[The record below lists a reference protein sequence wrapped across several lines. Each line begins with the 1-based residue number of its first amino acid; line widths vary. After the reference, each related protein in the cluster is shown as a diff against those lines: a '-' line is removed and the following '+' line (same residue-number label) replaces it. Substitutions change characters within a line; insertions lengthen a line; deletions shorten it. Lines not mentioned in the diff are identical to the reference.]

1 MLCIVGGD
9 LSPKNVWLA
18 ETVLDIF
25 TENRFVNNFNNN
37 WASKEVVQ
45 RCQFAF

>member
-1 MLCIVGGD
+1 MYYITSVLTGGD

-25 TENRFVNNFNNN
+25 TENRYLLGLHIVG
-37 WASKEVVQ
+37 
-45 RCQFAF
+45 

>member
-1 MLCIVGGD
+1 MPWFVLIGGD

-25 TENRFVNNFNNN
+25 TENRYLLRLQLAVNYN
-37 WASKEVVQ
+37 
-45 RCQFAF
+45 